1 MTLRPSTTLGCSLFV
16 ASRRRG
22 DQNDQYI
29 QAGAGSTVTVQSR
42 AVASDQGG
50 SLHSQHGRSHLQ
62 NDPRT
67 HGLWEASAPP
77 APSTTTLDTDT
88 AADVIVIGAGY
99 TGLSAALHLAEEGRR
114 VVVLEAD
121 EIGFGGSGRN
131 VGLVNAGMWV
141 KPSDV
146 YAALGATLGRRLID
160 ELSEAPGLV
169 FQLVDK
175 YGMDCQAVHNGTLHC
190 AVGASGLEDITER
203 ARQWE
208 ALGAPVELLDAK
220 TANQKIGTH
229 AYRGA
234 LLDRRAGTI
243 QPLAYARGLARAAI
257 SQGATIHTS
266 SAVMS
271 AEQTADGWRVRTQQG
286 SVTAPWVIAATNAYS
301 KHRWQALQ
309 TELVRLPY
317 FNMATR
323 PLSAELQ
330 ASILP
335 QRQGIWDTC
344 TVLSSLRLDA
354 AGRMIFG
361 SVGALRGT
369 GISIHRSWARR
380 ALFRLFP
387 QLRDVE
393 FEHEWYGWIGVTS
406 NSVPRFHYLDRNIV
420 SISGY
425 NGRGIAPGTSFGR
438 VLARLV
444 SGRITEA
451 DLALPVTELANPY
464 FRTAR
469 ESFYEIGSQVA
480 HIAGHRF

>member
-1 MTLRPSTTLGCSLFV
+1 LHLQQER
-16 ASRRRG
+16 SR
-22 DQNDQYI
+22 
-29 QAGAGSTVTVQSR
+29 
-42 AVASDQGG
+42 
-50 SLHSQHGRSHLQ
+50 LQ

-77 APSTTTLDTDT
+77 PPPTTRLDGDT
-88 AADVIVIGAGY
+88 SADVIIIGAGY
-99 TGLSAALHLAEEGRR
+99 TGLSAALHLAEDGRR
-114 VVVLEAD
+114 VVVLEEA
-121 EIGFGGSGRN
+121 EVGFGGSGRN

-141 KPSDV
+141 KPSDL
-146 YAALGATLGRRLID
+146 YAALGETMGQRLID
-160 ELSEAPGLV
+160 QLSEAPNLV
-169 FQLVDK
+169 FQLVEK

-190 AVGASGLEDITER
+190 AVGTSGLKDITER

-208 ALGAPVELLDAK
+208 SLGAPVELLDAK
-220 TANQKIGTH
+220 SARQKIGSS

-257 SQGATIHTS
+257 SHGATIHTS
-266 SAVMS
+266 SGVTS
-271 AEQTADGWRVRTQQG
+271 AEATAGGWSVRTQHG
-286 SVTAPWVIAATNAYS
+286 SVTAPWVIVATNAYS
-301 KHRWQALQ
+301 KYRWQAVQ

-323 PLSAELQ
+323 RLSDSQL

-335 QRQGIWDTC
+335 ERQGIWDTC
-344 TVLSSLRLDA
+344 TVLSSLRLDVE
-354 AGRMIFG
+354 GRMVFG

-369 GISIHRSWARR
+369 GTNIHRNWARR
-380 ALFRLFP
+380 ALLRLFP
-387 QLRDVE
+387 QLSSVE
-393 FEHEWYGWIGVTS
+393 FEHEWYGWIGTTS
-406 NSVPRFHYLDRNIV
+406 NSAPRFHYLGRNIV

-438 VLARLV
+438 DLARLV

-451 DLALPVTELANPY
+451 DLALPITELANPP
-464 FRTAR
+464 FRTAK

-480 HIAGHRF
+480 HITGHRF

>member
-1 MTLRPSTTLGCSLFV
+1 M
-16 ASRRRG
+16 
-22 DQNDQYI
+22 
-29 QAGAGSTVTVQSR
+29 
-42 AVASDQGG
+42 
-50 SLHSQHGRSHLQ
+50 HSQHERSHLQ
-62 NDPRT
+62 NDPRS
-67 HGLWEASAPP
+67 HGLWEASAPAAP
-77 APSTTTLDTDT
+77 ATTILDGDT
-88 AADVIVIGAGY
+88 TADVIIIGAGY
-99 TGLSAALHLAEEGRR
+99 TGLSAALHLAEDGRR
-114 VVVLEAD
+114 VVVLEEA
-121 EIGFGGSGRN
+121 EVGFGGSGRN

-141 KPSDV
+141 KPSDI
-146 YAALGATLGRRLID
+146 YAALGETMGRKLID
-160 ELSEAPGLV
+160 QLSEAPALV
-169 FQLVDK
+169 FHLVDK
-175 YGMDCQAVHNGTLHC
+175 YSMDCQAVHNGTLHC
-190 AVGASGLEDITER
+190 AVGSSGLKDITER

-220 TANQKIGTH
+220 SAQQKVGSSS
-229 AYRGA
+229 YRGA

-266 SAVMS
+266 SAVTS
-271 AEQTADGWRVRTQQG
+271 AETTAGGWRIKTKQG
-286 SVTAPWVIAATNAYS
+286 SVTAPWVIVATNAYS
-301 KHRWQALQ
+301 KHQWQALQ
-309 TELVRLPY
+309 AELVRLPY
-317 FNMATR
+317 FNMATQR
-323 PLSAELQ
+323 LSDAQL

-335 QRQGIWDTC
+335 ERQGIWDTC
-344 TVLSSLRLDA
+344 TVLSSLRLDD

-369 GISIHRSWARR
+369 GIRIHRNWARR

-393 FEHEWYGWIGVTS
+393 FEHEWYGWIGTTS

-438 VLARLV
+438 DLARLV
-444 SGRITEA
+444 SGRITET
-451 DLALPVTELANPY
+451 DLALPMTDVASPP

-480 HIAGHRF
+480 HVTGHRF